1 MKYNITIQPLN
12 SDNVTRFNACSL
24 DFLQEWIKTKANSFE
39 KNLIDGTTPSGKHN
53 KNRKGLK
60 KQIK

>member
-1 MKYNITIQPLN
+1 MLFNITIQPLN

-24 DFLQEWIKTKANSFE
+24 EFLQEWIKTKGTNFE
-39 KNLIDGTTPSGKHN
+39 KNLTDGTTPLGKHN
-53 KNRKGLK
+53 NKAQLK

>member
-1 MKYNITIQPLN
+1 MKFNITIQPLN

-24 DFLQEWIKTKANSFE
+24 QFLQEWISTKANSFE
-39 KNLIDGTTPSGKHN
+39 KNLQDGTTPVGKHN
-53 KNRKGLK
+53 NRKQLK

>member
-1 MKYNITIQPLN
+1 MKFNVTIQPLN

-24 DFLQEWIKTKANSFE
+24 EFLQEWIKTKGTNFE
-39 KNLIDGTTPSGKHN
+39 KNLTDGTTPLGKHN
-53 KNRKGLK
+53 NRKQLK